1 MENFNDYSIISQIIV
16 TFASQLHIGV
26 DMNRIEIEGYKSLKK
41 INTPLNPINILIGSN
56 GSGKSNFLSF
66 FEMLNHIYER
76 KLSPYVA
83 LNGGTARFLHK
94 GSKVTDSIKAKV
106 TFNQNTYGFELK
118 EGENQF
124 VFMHEWLGYTSKASW
139 INDRTDI
146 SSYKNEAEIKSYSG
160 LTRGGYIKDYLRT
173 ISKYHFHDTGKQS
186 PFTHESNIQNDIF
199 YLYKS
204 GDNLAAFLYGIQQ
217 KEPMTYKRIVRVIQ
231 SVAPYFSDFYFNPN
245 ENGNLRLLWHDK
257 FSETVYG
264 PTDLSD
270 GTIRFIALTTLFLQP
285 NPAKL
290 IVIDEPELGL
300 HPVAISKLAGLMKS
314 VKERGTQII
323 AATQSADLI
332 SYFEP
337 EDVITANQVDGET
350 MLSRLDAKQLAHWL
364 DDYTLGDLWKNNI
377 IKGGQPR

>member
-1 MENFNDYSIISQIIV
+1 MVEQQD
-16 TFASQLHIGV
+16 
-26 DMNRIEIEGYKSLKK
+26 
-41 INTPLNPINILIGSN
+41 
-56 GSGKSNFLSF
+56 F
-66 FEMLNHIYER
+66 FI
-76 KLSPYVA
+76 
-83 LNGGTARFLHK
+83 
-94 GSKVTDSIKAKV
+94 TDSIRAKA
-106 TFNQNTYGFELK
+106 TFNRNTYGFELK
-118 EGENQF
+118 EGDNQF
-124 VFMHEWLGYTSKASW
+124 VFMHEWLGYTSMTGW

-160 LTRGGYIKDYLRT
+160 LTRGDYVKDYLRT

-204 GDNLAAFLYGIQQ
+204 GENLAAFLYGILQ
-217 KEPMTYKRIVRVIQ
+217 KEPMTYRRIVRVIQ
-231 SVAPYFSDFYFNPN
+231 SVAPYFSDFYFHPN

-337 EDVITANQVDGET
+337 DDVITVNQVDGET
-350 MLSRLDAKQLAHWL
+350 QLNRLD
-364 DDYTLGDLWKNNI
+364 
-377 IKGGQPR
+377 